1 MKRRGFFRSLL
12 GLVAGA
18 IAAPLLP
25 KPKMVKWG
33 RMQTSGDYFLFTS
46 MPIHTCPVMKCD
58 DHLRARDD
66 LARRFASVQPMPDG
80 LARDLCSVK
89 PKSDPVA

>member
-1 MKRRGFFRSLL
+1 MNRRGFFRSLL

-33 RMQTSGDYFLFTS
+33 RMQTSGCYFLCTS

-66 LARRFASVQPMPDG
+66 LARRFASIQPMPDR
-80 LARDLCSVK
+80 LAYDLFNLK
-89 PKSDPVA
+89 PRG